1 MKLLFIV
8 NPSAGNG
15 NAGKE
20 WPEIEKEIDS
30 NFPEHECV
38 LTERPGHATELAKN
52 GAIKGFDTIV
62 SCGGDGTLNEVI
74 NGVAG
79 SEIRVAL
86 IPLGTGS
93 DFGKSIGIRS
103 VQDALKALKSGRTEK
118 VDLANVTFDETGTS
132 RTFINILE
140 IGFGAEVMKY
150 VNSHSKAGKNS
161 FLIGVLSVL
170 MKLKRFRVKFELDKL
185 QEMDTIEVIVANGK
199 YFGGGMLASPCSI
212 ISDGNLD
219 VHIMKPVSKLTTLL
233 RLKNLM
239 NGTYI
244 EKNFSYEFRGKAFH
258 FLGEG
263 NLVEMDGEV
272 VGNTPISISLLEKGV
287 NFVVP

>member
-20 WPEIEKEIDS
+20 WPEIEKEIES

-38 LTERPGHATELAKN
+38 LTERPGHATELARN
-52 GAIKGFDTIV
+52 GALKGFDTIV

-103 VQDALKALKSGRTEK
+103 IQDALKVLKSGRTEK

-199 YFGGGMLASPCSI
+199 YFGGGMLASPGSI

-219 VHIMKPVSKLTTLL
+219 VHILKPVSKLTTLL

-244 EKNFSYEFRGKAFH
+244 EKNFSYELRGKAFH
-258 FLGEG
+258 FLGKG

-272 VGNTPISISLLEKGV
+272 VGNTPISISLFEKGV

>member
-38 LTERPGHATELAKN
+38 LTERPGHATELARN

-79 SEIRVAL
+79 SEIGVAL

>member
-38 LTERPGHATELAKN
+38 LTERPGHATELARN

-79 SEIRVAL
+79 SEIGVAL

-170 MKLKRFRVKFELDKL
+170 MKLKRFRVKFESDKL

-199 YFGGGMLASPCSI
+199 YFGGGMLASPGSI

-219 VHIMKPVSKLTTLL
+219 VHILKPVSKLTTLL

-287 NFVVP
+287 KFVVP

>member
-93 DFGKSIGIRS
+93 DFGKSVGIRS

>member
-258 FLGEG
+258 FLGKG

>member
-20 WPEIEKEIDS
+20 WPEIEKEIES

-38 LTERPGHATELAKN
+38 LTERPGHATELARN
-52 GAIKGFDTIV
+52 GALKGFDTIV

-103 VQDALKALKSGRTEK
+103 IQDALKVLKSGRTEK

-199 YFGGGMLASPCSI
+199 YFGGGMLASPGSI

-219 VHIMKPVSKLTTLL
+219 VHILKPVSKLTTLL

-258 FLGEG
+258 FLGKG

-272 VGNTPISISLLEKGV
+272 VGNTPISISLFEKGV

>member
-20 WPEIEKEIDS
+20 WPEIEKEIES

-38 LTERPGHATELAKN
+38 LTERPGHATELARN

-103 VQDALKALKSGRTEK
+103 IQDALKVLKSGRTEK

-199 YFGGGMLASPCSI
+199 YFGGGMLASPGSI

-219 VHIMKPVSKLTTLL
+219 VHILKPVSKLTTLL

-258 FLGEG
+258 FLGKG

>member
-38 LTERPGHATELAKN
+38 LTERPGHATELARN
-52 GAIKGFDTIV
+52 GALKGFDTIV

-79 SEIRVAL
+79 SEIGVAL

-199 YFGGGMLASPCSI
+199 YFGGGMLASPSSI

>member
-38 LTERPGHATELAKN
+38 LTERPGHATELARN
-52 GAIKGFDTIV
+52 GALKGFDTIV

-258 FLGEG
+258 FLGKG